1 MIENILPY
9 NICKVIFLLLHLHK
23 THQLTQERRTRGRDK
38 IKQKPSLHSPHCFKN
53 FQNNIAP
60 SPCKG
65 IQGSLGFRIPSG
77 TGCQSVEL
85 GFWIPIVGGIPDSL
99 SAIVYSKSPGFRIPR
114 AEFSTILDS
123 TSKIPEHDANNK
135 APQ

>member
-9 NICKVIFLLLHLHK
+9 ICQVIFLLLHLHK
-23 THQLTQERRTRGRDK
+23 THLLTQERRTRRRDK

-60 SPCKG
+60 YPCKG
-65 IQGSLGFRIPSG
+65 IQGSLGFWIPG
-77 TGCQSVEL
+77 PGCQSLSVEL
-85 GFWIPIVGGIPDSL
+85 GFWIPILGGIPDSL
-99 SAIVYSKSPGFRIPR
+99 SGIVYSKSPGFRIPR
-114 AEFSTILDS
+114 AKFFAIPDS
-123 TSKIPEHDANNK
+123 TGKIPLHGANNK

>member
-9 NICKVIFLLLHLHK
+9 ICHVIFLLLHLHK
-23 THQLTQERRTRGRDK
+23 THLLTQERRTRGRDK

-60 SPCKG
+60 YPCKG
-65 IQGSLGFRIPSG
+65 IQGGLGFRIPG

-85 GFWIPIVGGIPDSL
+85 GFWVPIVGGIPDSL
-99 SAIVYSKSPGFRIPR
+99 RVIVYSKSPGFRIPQ
-114 AEFSTILDS
+114 AEFSTIPDS
-123 TSKIPEHDANNK
+123 RSKIPVHSANNK